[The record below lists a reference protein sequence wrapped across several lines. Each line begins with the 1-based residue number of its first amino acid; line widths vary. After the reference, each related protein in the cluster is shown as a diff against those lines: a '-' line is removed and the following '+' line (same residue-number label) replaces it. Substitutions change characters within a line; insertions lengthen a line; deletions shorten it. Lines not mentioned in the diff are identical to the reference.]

1 MLVGVSKK
9 HAAWTHLHEVET
21 WQQADTVFGQGPLL
35 PRRHGRA
42 SEYPNGERSEMETRE
57 RGGVGSE
64 LCGRQERSMPLRAAR
79 RSGGWPVSG
88 PVSPLTR
95 AALRV
100 MTAPGLSARC
110 ARPPTSC
117 QVETPS
123 NTDRGREGGR
133 RGRAC
138 AMGRNG
144 FDSLLLLPLA
154 TGGSSRNKDNYF
166 HTCMKS
172 MTVEPAHVQRTLFL
186 Y

>member
-1 MLVGVSKK
+1 
-9 HAAWTHLHEVET
+9 
-21 WQQADTVFGQGPLL
+21 
-35 PRRHGRA
+35 
-42 SEYPNGERSEMETRE
+42 METRE

-133 RGRAC
+133 GGEGAHAQWGGMDLTAC
-138 AMGRNG
+138 CCCRWRREDHHEIKTII
-144 FDSLLLLPLA
+144 F
-154 TGGSSRNKDNYF
+154 T
-166 HTCMKS
+166 
-172 MTVEPAHVQRTLFL
+172 HV
-186 Y
+186 